1 VVGVQKEVKPQEDQ
15 VEVELTQPQ
24 AQEHGDPGAGEAGR
38 TLPGALGEGGPA
50 TSSFQGEY
58 INSLASSPGHGPFL
72 PQPQETP
79 GQNRDPALDVGPRS
93 KLQTTLARKLGE

>member
-1 VVGVQKEVKPQEDQ
+1 VGVQKEEKPQEDQ

-24 AQEHGDPGAGEAGR
+24 AQEHGDPGA
-38 TLPGALGEGGPA
+38 GEGGPA